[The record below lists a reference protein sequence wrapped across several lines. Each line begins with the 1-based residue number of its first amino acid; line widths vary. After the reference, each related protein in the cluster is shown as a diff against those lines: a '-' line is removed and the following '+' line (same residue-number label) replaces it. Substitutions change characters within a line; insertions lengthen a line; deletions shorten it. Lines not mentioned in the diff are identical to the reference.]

1 MRFLGERSHQCY
13 ARQNKVCQH
22 KRAVF
27 TCLNGGDMFEAVL
40 LVEVVKGLDAGEGLG
55 VNAVLI
61 WASRREAFA
70 IALFTVTAFRMMCGE
85 PGRKR

>member
-1 MRFLGERSHQCY
+1 MGFLSERSHQCY
-13 ARQNKVCQH
+13 VRQNKVCQR

-27 TCLNGGDMFEAVL
+27 TCLNGGDMFEAVWL
-40 LVEVVKGLDAGEGLG
+40 AEVTKGLDVGESLG

-61 WASRREAFA
+61 WASRREAFD
-70 IALFTVTAFRMMCGE
+70 IALFTVTAFRMMYGE